1 MTSEYF
7 DRKENDLVERSMKA
21 YIANHYYERMREE
34 RDRAREMAA
43 RFEEELE
50 QLKNGGDDE

>member
-7 DRKENDLVERSMKA
+7 DRMENDPTERSMKA
-21 YIANHYYERMREE
+21 YIANHYYQQMREE

-43 RFEEELE
+43 RFEEELY
-50 QLKNGGDDE
+50 QLKNGGGDE